1 MPQVMTAYDVPTGDV
16 VYWTGNGW
24 TRDVREAAV
33 FEEATPAAEAAFT
46 LEAAEAAGTRDAAG
60 QTVMDHYPIDVELKD
75 GKPWP
80 TRYREVVRA
89 SGPSVRLDLGKQ
101 AEL

>member
-16 VYWTGNGW
+16 VYWTGDGW

-33 FEEATPAAEAAFT
+33 FEDPTAA
-46 LEAAEAAGTRDAAG
+46 DAAG
-60 QTVMDHYPIDVELKD
+60 IRDTAAQKVMDHYPIDVELTD

-80 TRYREVVRA
+80 VRYREVVRA
-89 SGPSVRLDLGKQ
+89 TGPSVRPDLGKQ
-101 AEL
+101 AEF

>member
-16 VYWTGNGW
+16 VYWRGDGW

-33 FEEATPAAEAAFT
+33 FDDATVAEAA
-46 LEAAEAAGTRDAAG
+46 ASRDAAA
-60 QTVMDHYPIDVELKD
+60 QKVMDHYPIDIELKD

>member
-24 TRDVREAAV
+24 TRDVREGVV
-33 FEEATPAAEAAFT
+33 FDDPTAAEAAAVRDT
-46 LEAAEAAGTRDAAG
+46 AA
-60 QTVMDHYPIDVELKD
+60 QKVMDHYPIDIELKD

>member
-33 FEEATPAAEAAFT
+33 FDDATAAEAA
-46 LEAAEAAGTRDAAG
+46 AAQDTAA
-60 QTVMDHYPIDVELKD
+60 QKVMDHYPIDVALTD

-80 TRYREVVRA
+80 VRYREVVRA
-89 SGPSVRLDLGKQ
+89 SGPSVRPDLGKQ

>member
-33 FEEATPAAEAAFT
+33 FDDATAA
-46 LEAAEAAGTRDAAG
+46 DAAAA
-60 QTVMDHYPIDVELKD
+60 QDTAAQKVMDHYPIDVELKD

>member
-16 VYWTGNGW
+16 VYWTGTGW

-33 FEEATPAAEAAFT
+33 FEDAAEAD
-46 LEAAEAAGTRDAAG
+46 AAGIRDAAA
-60 QTVMDHYPIDVELKD
+60 QKVMDHYPIDVELKD

>member
-16 VYWTGNGW
+16 VYWRGDGW
-24 TRDVREAAV
+24 TRDVRAATV
-33 FEEATPAAEAAFT
+33 FEDATLAEAA
-46 LEAAEAAGTRDAAG
+46 AARDAAA
-60 QTVMDHYPIDVELKD
+60 QIVMDHYPIDVELTD

>member
-16 VYWTGNGW
+16 VYWAGNGW

-33 FEEATPAAEAAFT
+33 FDDPATAEAVAV
-46 LEAAEAAGTRDAAG
+46 RDAAA
-60 QTVMDHYPIDVELKD
+60 QIVMDYYPIDVELKD

>member
-16 VYWTGNGW
+16 VYWRGDGW
-24 TRDVREAAV
+24 TRDVREAVA
-33 FEEATPAAEAAFT
+33 FDDATLAEAAS
-46 LEAAEAAGTRDAAG
+46 TRDAVA
-60 QTVMDHYPIDVELKD
+60 QKVMDHYPIDVELKD

>member
-24 TRDVREAAV
+24 TRDVREARV
-33 FEEATPAAEAAFT
+33 FEDATPAADAAYT
-46 LEAAEAAGTRDAAG
+46 LEAAEAAAARDTAA
-60 QTVMDHYPIDVELKD
+60 QIVMDHYPIDVELKD

-89 SGPSVRLDLGKQ
+89 SGPSVRPDLGKQ